1 MIKLNSFVK
10 ESLRFITPIVGLPH
24 KCHLLMDINS
34 KCINFC
40 DTNNDEELQGQN
52 PTEFHAYH
60 YLECNSPATKL
71 ECRKLACPGRTF
83 AVNQIKIFIHKILKY
98 VVRTNNEEIEP
109 KRRYLGPF
117 PLPVK

>member
-1 MIKLNSFVK
+1 MEMNIQRCVTRMIKLNSFVK
-10 ESLRFITPIVGLPH
+10 ESLRFITPIVGR
-24 KCHLLMDINS
+24 IAS
-34 KCINFC
+34 INFC

-71 ECRKLACPGRTF
+71 ECNF
-83 AVNQIKIFIHKILKY
+83 FIIW
-98 VVRTNNEEIEP
+98 RTNNEEIEP

-117 PLPVK
+117 PLPVKVDLVFENRKEIVN